1 MSQEHRAT
9 LMLEMLRQDDPSL
22 TGPQVG
28 AMAQRILDRPGNP
41 RACVHRMPQGMS
53 AFRDGQCVRCGSRT
67 AARV

>member
-1 MSQEHRAT
+1 MNRAM

-41 RACVHRMPQGMS
+41 RACVHQMPQGMS
-53 AFRDGQCVRCGSRT
+53 AFRDGSRKAVR
-67 AARV
+67 V